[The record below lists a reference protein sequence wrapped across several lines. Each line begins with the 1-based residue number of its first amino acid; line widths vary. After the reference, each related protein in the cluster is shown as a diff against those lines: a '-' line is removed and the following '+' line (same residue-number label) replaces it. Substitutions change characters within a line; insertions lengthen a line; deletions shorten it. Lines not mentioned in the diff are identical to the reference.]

1 VGERIL
7 SRLIAISNRVAAPSG
22 GKSAGGLAV
31 GVLAALRQ
39 AGGIWFG
46 WGGQTCR
53 GEPAE
58 PRLERRGRITF
69 ATIDISEADFDSYYN
84 GYCNATLWPLFHY
97 MLGFFSY
104 DRASYDAYRRVNAL
118 FARKLKPLLEPG
130 DRIWVHDYHFIPL
143 AEELRQAG
151 VRNPI
156 GFFLHVPF
164 PGIDVL
170 RTLPAYRRL
179 LRALAQYDVVGFQTR
194 WDSDDFLECLK
205 GAGFGG
211 ERQADGSVLAL
222 DRRITVDAFPI
233 GIDVEEAA
241 SQAAKA
247 AESASARRLAE
258 DLKGRELVIG
268 VDRLDYSKGLP
279 ERFRAFETLLERYP
293 ASRGQMTFMQ
303 IAPPTRTG
311 VRAYQDIRESLE
323 QSAGHINGRFAEPD
337 WTPIRYLNRG
347 FSRSML
353 MGFFRLARIGLVT
366 PLRDGMNLVA
376 KEYVASQDPED
387 PGALVLSRLAGAAS
401 ELGEGGA
408 VLVNPY
414 DAVGVADGLITAAS
428 MPLAER
434 RERFQ
439 TMMGILRRN
448 DIHAWRTR
456 FIDALDRYA

>member
-97 MLGFFSY
+97 MLGFFRY

-170 RTLPAYRRL
+170 RTLPL
-179 LRALAQYDVVGFQTR
+179 TEGCCGPSPSTTSS
-194 WDSDDFLECLK
+194 DSRP
-205 GAGFGG
+205 AGT
-211 ERQADGSVLAL
+211 ATTSW
-222 DRRITVDAFPI
+222 
-233 GIDVEEAA
+233 
-241 SQAAKA
+241 
-247 AESASARRLAE
+247 SASRAPDSAVS
-258 DLKGRELVIG
+258 GRPTG
-268 VDRLDYSKGLP
+268 PCLP
-279 ERFRAFETLLERYP
+279 WTGASPWMRFP
-293 ASRGQMTFMQ
+293 
-303 IAPPTRTG
+303 
-311 VRAYQDIRESLE
+311 
-323 QSAGHINGRFAEPD
+323 
-337 WTPIRYLNRG
+337 
-347 FSRSML
+347 
-353 MGFFRLARIGLVT
+353 
-366 PLRDGMNLVA
+366 
-376 KEYVASQDPED
+376 
-387 PGALVLSRLAGAAS
+387 
-401 ELGEGGA
+401 
-408 VLVNPY
+408 
-414 DAVGVADGLITAAS
+414 
-428 MPLAER
+428 
-434 RERFQ
+434 
-439 TMMGILRRN
+439 
-448 DIHAWRTR
+448 
-456 FIDALDRYA
+456 